1 MLSNN
6 ALLEGDIDLIVNLLL
21 GLILETLIRDT
32 RIPRNEIQIVPSQ
45 LLVLKIWHVLDGYMS
60 LLATAC
66 GCLDIPFR

>member
-6 ALLEGDIDLIVNLLL
+6 ALLEGDIDLIVDFLL
-21 GLILETLIRDT
+21 GLVVETLIRDT
-32 RIPRNEIQIVPSQ
+32 IISRNEIWILPSQ
-45 LLVLKIWHVLDGYMS
+45 LLVKIWHVLDGYMS

>member
-6 ALLEGDIDLIVNLLL
+6 ALLEGDIDLIVDFLL
-21 GLILETLIRDT
+21 GLVVETPIRDT
-32 RIPRNEIQIVPSQ
+32 IISRNEIWILPSQ
-45 LLVLKIWHVLDGYMS
+45 LLVKIWHVLDGYMS